1 MSASSDENP
10 GAEAVFLLTT
20 KMTRK
25 ESSSPSLRIG
35 VDFGFRFTGLALMD
49 GARVL
54 ARVVATHRTGKA
66 DISQTLKERR
76 ANRAMRR
83 RARSRRKR
91 LRDFRALLKEIKI
104 PAVLPALDEKTKALP
119 GNRLYAVAHWRGWD
133 YAELVELLMEEADD
147 NPKSTAKVREVDN
160 FLKRQNVFPV
170 PDRLLKQGKK
180 PTRGKGKTDNFF
192 RAQTQAWEEAENAR
206 QQNRLREADAET
218 EADLTRWVELQTSC
232 LGGLA
237 DAFHDALDAEKKA
250 EENPGDETLAAAAE
264 ENRDKAEALR
274 ELLDGEGEDK
284 VSQISEWID
293 GRLDLVFDGEL
304 PEDKRDMLRGEIM
317 VRLGLDDGRKLHRD
331 GKLYAPN
338 RNRHRAKALNE
349 LGEKLRLIL
358 RDEGREGE
366 YKEWRKRA
374 EKILTRRQRP
384 QKANNRNPGKCP
396 AVGEKTGVRCGNNL
410 PRRDK
415 PEIRRLLFEI
425 AARQMNIRPEGAMES
440 RKLTE
445 DELRDLLACADFD
458 KGEID
463 GKKWREFFVR
473 LPTPPAKRDEDGEEL
488 RAMRDQLRDI
498 VRSGKKNRTAL
509 CKKHMRETLQL
520 LKEDKT
526 ESPRWSALHGRRILG
541 RADAKPAL
549 LHRADAICA
558 ETRRMLAAARF
569 PNPRKAPVVHVGVES
584 ARFDIAS
591 LSANEGR
598 KMKKS
603 AYGKKRGRPRRD
615 MARAQDWLCILCGE
629 KMDANVTVD
638 HIFAR
643 ARRGGDSHKNRA
655 AMCAACNTR
664 KWKFGEVQLHPD
676 ALNALAKNGQDAKAA
691 FLQALAARGEKAA
704 SEVNLAAAQTTM
716 FGAQIVRGMLAE
728 ELIGDLHK
736 PENAKKMTA
745 MFPVQRAADLA
756 RVREAWFP
764 NINRQKRAL
773 RARKASEDEKK
784 KKLCVDLCV
793 DDEPEEVPGTLQNSE
808 TPLPSCVRVS
818 APGKLRIE
826 PAPGREC
833 VCTLWLEEERRETVT
848 LQDGKEHAIN
858 LRRKGIQGKLAA
870 ANGEADREKWP
881 FEILS
886 REDGI
891 LTLRAR
897 DSGPCELLF
906 NGRLLRV
913 IVRPAKN
920 DPVRDYHHAVDA
932 VVAAAQIDWG
942 KIAHMAADARK
953 RNAKAND
960 EFNLQ
965 LQNAK
970 PLDANGDPFPD
981 SAPPEGDDQWLLP
994 DRVSETG
1001 SKRAKT
1007 KREPLGL
1014 WKDPKNPD
1022 APEILI
1028 QRCRLD
1034 RIARKDLNAIIP
1046 PADEIRQALEAAWR
1060 EVGKMPEETRKQFV
1074 NATGS
1079 GEGRREFLSDQW
1091 FLQKRRE
1098 AWDIVNALPPE
1109 RRAEAVRVRRERD
1122 GGETEFIR
1130 EQWFRENW
1138 KNRAAMFADPLRVR
1152 SVPLE
1157 VGRNV
1162 AQKKIAALTRKEL
1175 ARIPDSHAAERSALD
1190 AAFQNPQAVLPGK
1203 QPEKDRLNPEWLA
1216 ALDEKDILHPDNTA
1230 AVPMQK
1236 NVAQKKIAKLTREE
1250 LARIPDSHAAARS
1263 ALGEAFQN
1271 PQAVL
1276 PGKQPETDRLNP
1288 EWLAALDEK
1297 NILHPDKTAEVPVRK
1312 KPEEDDDDR
1321 INPRDRAFAIQRRG
1335 ATHRFDR
1342 VENWGETVL
1351 WKKPDGSLH
1360 FARRRPPFYRNRH
1373 NCEWETEK
1381 GEDGKWKEKKPEAAD
1396 EIIAHFKRGDQV
1408 QIAGDGKTPGEEGL
1422 WRVVKL
1428 DKGGATLAPLDDDA
1442 HRNLPDGQRV
1452 KNKKWGALRPA

>member
-10 GAEAVFLLTT
+10 GAEAVFLLT
-20 KMTRK
+20 KEMTRK
-25 ESSSPSLRIG
+25 KSSSPSLRIG

-104 PAVLPALDEKTKALP
+104 PAILPALDEKTKALP

-133 YAELVELLMEEADD
+133 YAELVQLLMEEADD

-180 PTRGKGKTDNFF
+180 PTRGKGKTDNFL

-304 PEDKRDMLRGEIM
+304 PEDKREKLRDEIM

-338 RNRHRAKALNE
+338 RNRHRAKSLNE

-366 YKEWRKRA
+366 YEKWWERA

-384 QKANNRNPGKCP
+384 QKVDNRNPGKCP

-463 GKKWREFFVR
+463 GKKWRDFFAR

-558 ETRRMLAAARF
+558 ETRRMLAAAGF
-569 PNPRKAPVVHVGVES
+569 PQPRKAPVVHVGVES

-603 AYGKKRGRPRRD
+603 AYGKKRGRPRHD
-615 MARAQDWLCILCGE
+615 MARAQNGLCILCGE
-629 KMDANVTVD
+629 AMGANVTVD

-676 ALNALAKNGQDAKAA
+676 ALNALAKNGQEAKAA

-728 ELIGDLHK
+728 ELIGNLHK

-793 DDEPEEVPGTLQNSE
+793 DDEPEEVSGTLQNSE

-833 VCTLWLEEERRETVT
+833 VCTLWLEEERRETVN
-848 LQDGKEHAIN
+848 LQAGKEHAIN

-906 NGRLLRV
+906 NGRPLRV

-920 DPVRDYHHAVDA
+920 DPVRDYHHAADA
-932 VVAAAQIDWG
+932 VVAAAKIDWG
-942 KIAHMAADARK
+942 KIARMAADARK

-960 EFNLQ
+960 EFNRQ
-965 LQNAK
+965 LQNAR

-994 DRVSETG
+994 DRVFETG

-1060 EVGKMPEETRKQFV
+1060 EVGKMPEENRKQFV

-1079 GEGRREFLSDQW
+1079 GEGRQEFLSDQW
-1091 FLQKRRE
+1091 FLQKRRK

-1109 RRAEAVRVRRERD
+1109 RRAEAVRIRRERD

-1130 EQWFRENW
+1130 EQWFREDW

-1175 ARIPDSHAAERSALD
+1175 ARIPDSHAAERSAL
-1190 AAFQNPQAVLPGK
+1190 
-1203 QPEKDRLNPEWLA
+1203 
-1216 ALDEKDILHPDNTA
+1216 
-1230 AVPMQK
+1230 
-1236 NVAQKKIAKLTREE
+1236 
-1250 LARIPDSHAAARS
+1250 
-1263 ALGEAFQN
+1263 GEAFQN

-1297 NILHPDKTAEVPVRK
+1297 DILHPDNTAAVPMRK
-1312 KPEEDDDDR
+1312 KSEDDDDR
-1321 INPRDRAFAIQRRG
+1321 INPRDRAFAIQRRN

-1381 GEDGKWKEKKPEAAD
+1381 GKDGEWKEKKPETAD
-1396 EIIAHFKRGDQV
+1396 EVIAHFKRGDRV
-1408 QIAGDGKTPGEEGL
+1408 RIVEYGNIPKEEGL
-1422 WRVVKL
+1422 WRIVKL
-1428 DKGGATLAPLDDDA
+1428 DKRGATLAPLDDDA
-1442 HRNLPDGQRV
+1442 RRNLPNGQRV
-1452 KNKKWGALRPA
+1452 KNKSWGALRPA

>member
-10 GAEAVFLLTT
+10 GAEAVFLLT
-20 KMTRK
+20 KEMTRK
-25 ESSSPSLRIG
+25 KSSPPSLRIG

-104 PAVLPALDEKTKALP
+104 PVVLPALDEKTKALP

-133 YAELVELLMEEADD
+133 YAELVQLLMEEADD

-250 EENPGDETLAAAAE
+250 EENPGDESLAAAAE
-264 ENRDKAEALR
+264 ETRDKAEALR

-304 PEDKRDMLRGEIM
+304 PEDKREKLRDEIM

-349 LGEKLRLIL
+349 LGEKLRDIL

-366 YKEWRKRA
+366 YEKWRKRA

-384 QKANNRNPGKCP
+384 QKVDNRNPGKCP

-425 AARQMNIRPEGAMES
+425 AARQMNIRPEGATES

-463 GKKWREFFVR
+463 GKKWRDFFAR

-509 CKKHMRETLQL
+509 CKKHMKETLQL

-526 ESPRWSALHGRRILG
+526 ESPRWRALHGRRILG

-558 ETRRMLAAARF
+558 ETRRMLAAAGF
-569 PNPRKAPVVHVGVES
+569 PEPRKAPVVHVGVES

-603 AYGKKRGRPRRD
+603 AYGKKRGRSRHD
-615 MARAQDWLCILCGE
+615 MARAQDGLCILCGE

-676 ALNALAKNGQDAKAA
+676 ALNALANNGQDAKAE
-691 FLQALAARGEKAA
+691 FLRTLATRGEKAA

-756 RVREAWFP
+756 RVRKAWFP

-773 RARKASEDEKK
+773 RARKTTDDEKK
-784 KKLCVDLCV
+784 KKLCVDLCA
-793 DDEPEEVPGTLQNSE
+793 DDEPEEVSGTLQNSE
-808 TPLPSCVRVS
+808 TSLPSCVRVS
-818 APGKLRIE
+818 APGTLRIE

-833 VCTLWLEEERRETVT
+833 VCTLWLEDERRETVT

-942 KIAHMAADARK
+942 KIARMAADARK

-981 SAPPEGDDQWLLP
+981 SAPPPEGDDQWLLP

-1109 RRAEAVRVRRERD
+1109 RRAEAVRIRRERD

-1130 EQWFRENW
+1130 EQWFREDW
-1138 KNRAAMFADPLRVR
+1138 ESRAAMFADPLRVR
-1152 SVPLE
+1152 SVPLAIA
-1157 VGRNV
+1157 GV
-1162 AQKKIAALTRKEL
+1162 A
-1175 ARIPDSHAAERSALD
+1175 SS
-1190 AAFQNPQAVLPGK
+1190 GK
-1203 QPEKDRLNPEWLA
+1203 R
-1216 ALDEKDILHPDNTA
+1216 
-1230 AVPMQK
+1230 
-1236 NVAQKKIAKLTREE
+1236 RE
-1250 LARIPDSHAAARS
+1250 
-1263 ALGEAFQN
+1263 
-1271 PQAVL
+1271 
-1276 PGKQPETDRLNP
+1276 
-1288 EWLAALDEK
+1288 
-1297 NILHPDKTAEVPVRK
+1297 
-1312 KPEEDDDDR
+1312 
-1321 INPRDRAFAIQRRG
+1321 NPRDRAFAIHRRG
-1335 ATHRFDR
+1335 AIHRFDR
-1342 VENWGETVL
+1342 EENWCEVVL
-1351 WKKPDGSLH
+1351 WKNPDGSLD
-1360 FARRRPPFYRNRH
+1360 FAHRRPPFYRNRR
-1373 NCEWETEK
+1373 NREWGTEWRN
-1381 GEDGKWKEKKPEAAD
+1381 GKWVEKKPPENPDAV
-1396 EIIAHFKRGDQV
+1396 IARFKRDDRV
-1408 QIAGDGKTPGEEGL
+1408 QIVGHGKRVPKENGI
-1422 WRVVKL
+1422 WRMVKL
-1428 DKGGATLAPLDDDA
+1428 GRSKATIAPLDDA
-1442 HRNLPDGQRV
+1442 ARRNTPGEKRDKTKTWL
-1452 KNKKWGALRPA
+1452 ALRPA

>member
-25 ESSSPSLRIG
+25 ESSPPSLRIG

-104 PAVLPALDEKTKALP
+104 PAILPALDEKTKALP

-170 PDRLLKQGKK
+170 PDHLLKQGKK
-180 PTRGKGKTDNFF
+180 PTRGKGKTDNFL

-237 DAFHDALDAEKKA
+237 DAFNDALDAEKKA

-293 GRLDLVFDGEL
+293 GRLDLVFGGEI
-304 PEDKRDMLRGEIM
+304 PEDKREKLCDEIM

-349 LGEKLRLIL
+349 LGEKLRDIL

-366 YKEWRKRA
+366 YEKWRKRA

-384 QKANNRNPGKCP
+384 QKVDNRNPGKCP

-463 GKKWREFFVR
+463 GKKWRDFFAR

-558 ETRRMLAAARF
+558 ETRRMLAAAGF

-615 MARAQDWLCILCGE
+615 MARAQDGLCILCGE

-676 ALNALAKNGQDAKAA
+676 ALNALAKNGQDAKAE
-691 FLQALAARGEKAA
+691 FLRTLAARGEKAA

-736 PENAKKMTA
+736 PENAKKMSA

-756 RVREAWFP
+756 RVRKAWFP

-773 RARKASEDEKK
+773 RARKTTDDEKK

-793 DDEPEEVPGTLQNSE
+793 DDEPEEVPGTLQNYE

-906 NGRLLRV
+906 SGRPLRV

-920 DPVRDYHHAVDA
+920 DPVRDYHHAADA
-932 VVAAAQIDWG
+932 VVAAAKIDWG
-942 KIAHMAADARK
+942 KIARMAADARK
-953 RNAKAND
+953 RSAKAND
-960 EFNLQ
+960 EFNRQ
-965 LQNAK
+965 LRNAR

-1001 SKRAKT
+1001 NKRAKT

-1046 PADEIRQALEAAWR
+1046 PADEIRQALEGAWR

-1074 NATGS
+1074 TTIIENGKRK
-1079 GEGRREFLSDQW
+1079 EYLSDQW

-1109 RRAEAVRVRRERD
+1109 RRAEAVRIRRERD

-1175 ARIPDSHAAERSALD
+1175 ARIPDSHAAERTALD
-1190 AAFQNPQAVLPGK
+1190 AAFQNPQAVLPGE
-1203 QPEKDRLNPEWLA
+1203 QPETDRLNPEWLA

-1230 AVPMQK
+1230 AVPM
-1236 NVAQKKIAKLTREE
+1236 
-1250 LARIPDSHAAARS
+1250 
-1263 ALGEAFQN
+1263 
-1271 PQAVL
+1271 
-1276 PGKQPETDRLNP
+1276 
-1288 EWLAALDEK
+1288 
-1297 NILHPDKTAEVPVRK
+1297 RK
-1312 KPEEDDDDR
+1312 KSEGDDDR

-1408 QIAGDGKTPGEEGL
+1408 RIVEYGNIPKEEGL
-1422 WRVVKL
+1422 WRIVKL

-1442 HRNLPDGQRV
+1442 RRNLPNGQRV
-1452 KNKKWGALRPA
+1452 KNKSWGALRPA

>member
-25 ESSSPSLRIG
+25 KSSPPSLRIG

-104 PAVLPALDEKTKALP
+104 PVVLPALDEKTKALP

-133 YAELVELLMEEADD
+133 YAELVQLLMEEADD

-180 PTRGKGKTDNFF
+180 PTRGKGKTDNFL

-206 QQNRLREADAET
+206 QQNRLREADAES

-293 GRLDLVFDGEL
+293 GRLDLVFGGEI
-304 PEDKRDMLRGEIM
+304 PEDKREKLRGEIM

-331 GKLYAPN
+331 GELYIPD

-349 LGEKLRLIL
+349 LGEKLRDIL

-366 YKEWRKRA
+366 YEKWRKRA

-384 QKANNRNPGKCP
+384 QKVDNRNPGKCP

-463 GKKWREFFVR
+463 GKKWRDFFAR

-558 ETRRMLAAARF
+558 ETRRMLAAAGF

-629 KMDANVTVD
+629 KMGANVTVD

-676 ALNALAKNGQDAKAA
+676 ALNALANNGQDAKAE
-691 FLQALAARGEKAA
+691 FLRTLAARGEKAA

-736 PENAKKMTA
+736 PENAKKMSA

-784 KKLCVDLCV
+784 KKLCVDLCA
-793 DDEPEEVPGTLQNSE
+793 DDEPVEVSGTLQNSE
-808 TPLPSCVRVS
+808 TSLPSCVRVS

-826 PAPGREC
+826 PAPGCEC
-833 VCTLWLEEERRETVT
+833 VQTLWLEEERRETVT

-897 DSGPCELLF
+897 DAGPCELLF
-906 NGRLLRV
+906 SGRPLRV

-920 DPVRDYHHAVDA
+920 DPVRDYHHAADA

-1014 WKDPKNPD
+1014 WKDPKKPD

-1060 EVGKMPEETRKQFV
+1060 EVGKMPEENRKQFV
-1074 NATGS
+1074 TTIIENGKRK
-1079 GEGRREFLSDQW
+1079 EYLSDQW

-1109 RRAEAVRVRRERD
+1109 RRAEAVRIRRERD

-1138 KNRAAMFADPLRVR
+1138 ENRAAMFADPLRVR

-1162 AQKKIAALTRKEL
+1162 AQKKIAKLTRKEL

-1190 AAFQNPQAVLPGK
+1190 AAFQNPQAVLSGK

-1230 AVPMQK
+1230 AVPM
-1236 NVAQKKIAKLTREE
+1236 
-1250 LARIPDSHAAARS
+1250 
-1263 ALGEAFQN
+1263 
-1271 PQAVL
+1271 
-1276 PGKQPETDRLNP
+1276 
-1288 EWLAALDEK
+1288 
-1297 NILHPDKTAEVPVRK
+1297 RK
-1312 KPEEDDDDR
+1312 KSEGDDDR
-1321 INPRDRAFAIQRRG
+1321 INPRDRAFAIQRRN

-1351 WKKPDGSLH
+1351 WEKPDGSLH

-1408 QIAGDGKTPGEEGL
+1408 RIAGDGNIQKEEGL
-1422 WRVVKL
+1422 WRIVKL
-1428 DKGGATLAPLDDDA
+1428 DKRGATLAPLDDDA
-1442 HRNLPDGQRV
+1442 RRNLPNGQRV
-1452 KNKKWGALRPA
+1452 KNKSWGALRPA

>member
-1 MSASSDENP
+1 
-10 GAEAVFLLTT
+10 
-20 KMTRK
+20 
-25 ESSSPSLRIG
+25 
-35 VDFGFRFTGLALMD
+35 
-49 GARVL
+49 
-54 ARVVATHRTGKA
+54 
-66 DISQTLKERR
+66 
-76 ANRAMRR
+76 
-83 RARSRRKR
+83 
-91 LRDFRALLKEIKI
+91 
-104 PAVLPALDEKTKALP
+104 
-119 GNRLYAVAHWRGWD
+119 
-133 YAELVELLMEEADD
+133 
-147 NPKSTAKVREVDN
+147 
-160 FLKRQNVFPV
+160 
-170 PDRLLKQGKK
+170 
-180 PTRGKGKTDNFF
+180 
-192 RAQTQAWEEAENAR
+192 
-206 QQNRLREADAET
+206 
-218 EADLTRWVELQTSC
+218 
-232 LGGLA
+232 
-237 DAFHDALDAEKKA
+237 
-250 EENPGDETLAAAAE
+250 
-264 ENRDKAEALR
+264 
-274 ELLDGEGEDK
+274 
-284 VSQISEWID
+284 
-293 GRLDLVFDGEL
+293 
-304 PEDKRDMLRGEIM
+304 
-317 VRLGLDDGRKLHRD
+317 
-331 GKLYAPN
+331 
-338 RNRHRAKALNE
+338 
-349 LGEKLRLIL
+349 
-358 RDEGREGE
+358 
-366 YKEWRKRA
+366 
-374 EKILTRRQRP
+374 
-384 QKANNRNPGKCP
+384 
-396 AVGEKTGVRCGNNL
+396 
-410 PRRDK
+410 
-415 PEIRRLLFEI
+415 
-425 AARQMNIRPEGAMES
+425 MNIRPEGAMES

-463 GKKWREFFVR
+463 GKKWRDFFAR

-558 ETRRMLAAARF
+558 ETRRMLAAAGF
-569 PNPRKAPVVHVGVES
+569 PEPRKAPVVHVGVES

-603 AYGKKRGRPRRD
+603 AYGKKRGRSRHD
-615 MARAQDWLCILCGE
+615 MARAQDGLCILCGE

-676 ALNALAKNGQDAKAA
+676 ALNALAKNGQDAKAE
-691 FLQALAARGEKAA
+691 FLKTLAARGEKAS
-704 SEVNLAAAQTTM
+704 SEVNLAAAQATM

-736 PENAKKMTA
+736 PENAEKMTA

-773 RARKASEDEKK
+773 RARKASDDEKK
-784 KKLCVDLCV
+784 KKLCVDLCA

-870 ANGEADREKWP
+870 ANGEADPEKWP

-920 DPVRDYHHAVDA
+920 DPVRDYHHAADA
-932 VVAAAQIDWG
+932 VVAAAKIDWG
-942 KIAHMAADARK
+942 KIARMAADARK
-953 RNAKAND
+953 RSAKAND

-965 LQNAK
+965 LRNAR

-1014 WKDPKNPD
+1014 WKDPKKPD

-1028 QRCRLD
+1028 QRRRLD

-1074 NATGS
+1074 TTIIENGTRK
-1079 GEGRREFLSDQW
+1079 EYLSDQW

-1109 RRAEAVRVRRERD
+1109 RRAESVRIRRERD

-1130 EQWFRENW
+1130 EQWFREDW
-1138 KNRAAMFADPLRVR
+1138 ESRAAMFADPLRVR
-1152 SVPLE
+1152 SVPL
-1157 VGRNV
+1157 
-1162 AQKKIAALTRKEL
+1162 AIA
-1175 ARIPDSHAAERSALD
+1175 
-1190 AAFQNPQAVLPGK
+1190 G
-1203 QPEKDRLNPEWLA
+1203 
-1216 ALDEKDILHPDNTA
+1216 
-1230 AVPMQK
+1230 
-1236 NVAQKKIAKLTREE
+1236 
-1250 LARIPDSHAAARS
+1250 
-1263 ALGEAFQN
+1263 
-1271 PQAVL
+1271 
-1276 PGKQPETDRLNP
+1276 
-1288 EWLAALDEK
+1288 
-1297 NILHPDKTAEVPVRK
+1297 KTASSGKRRE
-1312 KPEEDDDDR
+1312 
-1321 INPRDRAFAIQRRG
+1321 NPRDRAFAVHRRG
-1335 ATHRFDR
+1335 ATHRFVR
-1342 VENWGETVL
+1342 EENWSEVVL
-1351 WKKPDGSLH
+1351 WKNPDDPPDFTH
-1360 FARRRPPFYRNRH
+1360 RRPPFYRNRH
-1373 NCEWETEK
+1373 NREWGTELRN
-1381 GEDGKWKEKKPEAAD
+1381 GKWIEKKPPENPDAV
-1396 EIIAHFKRGDQV
+1396 IARFKRGDRV
-1408 QIAGDGKTPGEEGL
+1408 RIVGHGKRVPEENGI

-1428 DKGGATLAPLDDDA
+1428 GRSQATIAPLDDA
-1442 HRNLPDGQRV
+1442 ARRNTSGEKRDKTKTWL
-1452 KNKKWGALRPA
+1452 ALRPA